1 MEFQQYC
8 EVPHF
13 TSNNIATPWFC
24 DNTCTLETSLSQG
37 TKQGLQGTK
46 KKTINP
52 TYNRFKMSQGKSE
65 PVLEK
70 VTQIRFAANRKRPQ
84 AISYFE
90 GVVKGFFAE
99 KV

>member
-1 MEFQQYC
+1 M
-8 EVPHF
+8 P
-13 TSNNIATPWFC
+13 
-24 DNTCTLETSLSQG
+24 
-37 TKQGLQGTK
+37 
-46 KKTINP
+46 
-52 TYNRFKMSQGKSE
+52 QGKSE